1 MSQTGGSVGQSEQLT
16 SRYLPGDPVILNETY
31 RFLRNGQRTTVVD
44 TMLIKGVWHVI
55 LDFAPT
61 LPVPESMVVKG

>member
-1 MSQTGGSVGQSEQLT
+1 MSQTGGNVDQSEQLS
-16 SRYLPGDPVILNETY
+16 SRYLPGDSVILNETY
-31 RFLRNGQRTTVVD
+31 RFLRNGQKAKVVD
-44 TMLIKGVWHVI
+44 TILIRGVWYVI